1 MDRQESVEMELDWD
15 VIEFQVK
22 RYDDGDRNPL
32 SLRAK
37 MLERAFKD
45 GFDHCTR
52 MHVEAANAVNLML
65 IQPEGSA

>member
-52 MHVEAANAVNLML
+52 MHVEAANTVNLML